1 MSTRIRTDGRRYNR
15 ETDLPP
21 RPYHK
26 PVASDEGTRSWGKC
40 GVCGAPWGWVYIHK
54 RVMWYMRHF
63 PGTFWEQD

>member
-1 MSTRIRTDGRRYNR
+1 MSTRVRTDGRRYNR

-26 PVASDEGTRSWGKC
+26 PEPGEAPRNYWQC
-40 GVCGAPWGWVYIHK
+40 QVCGAPWTWVDSTK
-54 RVMWYMRHF
+54 TNARFRRHF